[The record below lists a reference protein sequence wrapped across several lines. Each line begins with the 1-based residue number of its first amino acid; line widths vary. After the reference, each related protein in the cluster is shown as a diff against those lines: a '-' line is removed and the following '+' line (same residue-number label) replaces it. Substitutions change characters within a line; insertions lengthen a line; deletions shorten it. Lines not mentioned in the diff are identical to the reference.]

1 MDWGLGASRW
11 TRKSV
16 PFFPV
21 QGVLMAKRT
30 ISSKKRK
37 KQTGTATPKLD
48 ASRLFLRQYPLEQ
61 LCEPWVRQLEDRLKN
76 AGSAE
81 AATVSAELALERQVL
96 SGLQRTNAL
105 TGKRGIVWKPGPVY
119 KVEAGGREPGGEGI
133 CTLAQ
138 LEPLASR
145 GSVLASYIT
154 GATFQKMVL
163 ADEIPQFLPEM
174 AEKRKQKDMDALT
187 KAMLQAAGD
196 HLIRAA
202 ERGFAPAYY
211 ELALWYRNRKDTP
224 AAEQWFARALEAQE
238 LPALLERE
246 TMILLELRPLP
257 AEELQA
263 SLERLHELALKH
275 CWGALEMLA
284 LVCEQR
290 RENETVKAFT
300 PGVLLLLQ
308 DLARQGF
315 APAMLALGSY
325 YDTIL
330 LAPDAGH
337 RDKRAHHWYDRAA
350 EHGLVEALVS
360 SVRAGFC
367 GPVYTGALPVAITE
381 LSLVTAPDE
390 ATAAEIKGLLGRL
403 YRQKNVSDALSKQ
416 SGQLLIEAALAGN
429 PYALC
434 SAIRSE
440 IVWANASVGK
450 SYPADTLL
458 NDRRLN
464 KVPHVLFTRGQ
475 TMLNYPG
482 EHKANFRQRAL
493 KYILT
498 AAEQGSTEA
507 ICWLADA
514 TLRGLYGVPQ
524 NPEKGLDALQTG
536 LAARLPRAMALDAL
550 RQLGWIRGIPGEEH
564 ADRAWIRELLGMS
577 ASADDCLGYA
587 ALVLLEA
594 LEPVSPKRQKELGA
608 DLARAFL
615 WAHTQADASALFLLG
630 CVASLHMEDPSL
642 NAVCR
647 HYNAEVCRKTGK
659 ERYTS
664 DFAAHMAASAFHCA
678 SLVGEPKGMML
689 TVLVEPTLGNLSAFR
704 KEKGTLEQLM

>member
-1 MDWGLGASRW
+1 
-11 TRKSV
+11 
-16 PFFPV
+16 
-21 QGVLMAKRT
+21 MAKRT

-350 EHGLVEALVS
+350 EHGLVEA
-360 SVRAGFC
+360 
-367 GPVYTGALPVAITE
+367 
-381 LSLVTAPDE
+381 
-390 ATAAEIKGLLGRL
+390 EIKGLLGRL

-458 NDRRLN
+458 DDRRLN

-550 RQLGWIRGIPGEEH
+550 R
-564 ADRAWIRELLGMS
+564 S
-577 ASADDCLGYA
+577 
-587 ALVLLEA
+587 
-594 LEPVSPKRQKELGA
+594 
-608 DLARAFL
+608 LAG
-615 WAHTQADASALFLLG
+615 SG
-630 CVASLHMEDPSL
+630 ASLQRSMPTGPGYGNCWACRPAPTTVSAMPPSSFSRPWNL
-642 NAVCR
+642 
-647 HYNAEVCRKTGK
+647 
-659 ERYTS
+659 S
-664 DFAAHMAASAFHCA
+664 P
-678 SLVGEPKGMML
+678 PKGRRSL
-689 TVLVEPTLGNLSAFR
+689 APILPGPSCGPTPRRTHRHSSCSAAWQACTWR
-704 KEKGTLEQLM
+704 IPA